1 MCPSLRVANKFLP
14 PFNRPN
20 VTMVDTNGSGV
31 ERVTA
36 TGVVVNGVEYP
47 VDCLIFATGFE
58 VGTAYTRRAGFDV
71 LGRDGLALSDYWA
84 NGMRTF
90 HGFLSHGFP
99 NCFHMGLTQT
109 GLSPNLT
116 YMLNWQAIH
125 ISHIVEQVLARG
137 ASVVEATPHAE
148 ASWVHTVGQPG
159 MMSAYLTECTP
170 GYYNAEGKAGRG
182 EGFFEGHYPNGA
194 VQFFDMLTQWRA
206 QGDLE
211 GLELR

>member
-14 PFNRPN
+14 TFNRPN

-84 NGMRTF
+84 NGMRTC
-90 HGFLSHGFP
+90 HGFLSHSFP
-99 NCFHMGLTQT
+99 NCFHNGNHL
-109 GLSPNLT
+109 LLAHR
-116 YMLNWQAIH
+116 LAE
-125 ISHIVEQVLARG
+125 IVGDDIPGNRVEPSFEGRSSLKTVELARR
-137 ASVVEATPHAE
+137 P
-148 ASWVHTVGQPG
+148 
-159 MMSAYLTECTP
+159 
-170 GYYNAEGKAGRG
+170 
-182 EGFFEGHYPNGA
+182 
-194 VQFFDMLTQWRA
+194 
-206 QGDLE
+206 
-211 GLELR
+211 